1 MMCVNL
7 NSLAGLIIRETIHG
21 DIVMGW
27 LLPLLKQTKNTFI
40 FVNSVT
46 KNSVFSVFF
55 KIYIK
60 RFGTY

>member
-1 MMCVNL
+1 MCVNL

-27 LLPLLKQTKNTFI
+27 LLLLLKQTKNTFI

-46 KNSVFSVFF
+46 K
-55 KIYIK
+55 K
-60 RFGTY
+60 